1 VLASSPALRAWAH
14 RSSAPGGACDAHSA
28 ATSDYFVQFAIYFV
42 QFAIIVL
49 LFCTAIAAPEA
60 SVMLQFS

>member
-1 VLASSPALRAWAH
+1 MLASSPALRAWAH

-28 ATSDYFVQFAIYFV
+28 ATSDYFVQFAI
-42 QFAIIVL
+42 IVL